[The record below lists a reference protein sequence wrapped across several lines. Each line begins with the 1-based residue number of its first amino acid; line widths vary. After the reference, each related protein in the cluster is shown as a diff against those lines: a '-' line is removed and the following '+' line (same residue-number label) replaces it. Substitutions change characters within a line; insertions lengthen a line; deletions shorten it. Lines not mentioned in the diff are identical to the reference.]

1 VAVSGQDATAGGL
14 DNIMAGTQCFTIY
27 KPVAGEA
34 DVAIKL
40 ASDIL
45 AGRKPTAPATTKD
58 PSNGREVP
66 SFLATPVTI
75 TKANV
80 ARPVKDGY
88 VTAAAV
94 CPTAA
99 LQKLC
104 AANGIPVS

>member
-1 VAVSGQDATAGGL
+1 MSA
-14 DNIMAGTQCFTIY
+14 TQCFTIY

-40 ASDIL
+40 ASEIL
-45 AGRKPTAPATTKD
+45 AGKKPTAPATTKD
-58 PSNGREVP
+58 PTTGREVP
-66 SFLATPVTI
+66 SYLASPTVI

-80 ARPVKDGY
+80 ALPVTDGY

-99 LQKLC
+99 LVKLC
-104 AANGIPVS
+104 TANGITAR